1 VVDRIYDKVD
11 RFSRSFSVPEL
22 LILADI
28 LNASNHL
35 ISYYDH
41 LIAYYDYYEAREWL
55 KGAPHMYFF
64 DEPLIEMPLW
74 INSEDTRRRILALWR
89 LKIGR

>member
-1 VVDRIYDKVD
+1 
-11 RFSRSFSVPEL
+11 
-22 LILADI
+22 
-28 LNASNHL
+28 
-35 ISYYDH
+35 
-41 LIAYYDYYEAREWL
+41 
-55 KGAPHMYFF
+55 MYFF

>member
-1 VVDRIYDKVD
+1 MVDRIYDKVTN
-11 RFSRSFSVPEL
+11 FSRSFSVPEL

-28 LNASNHL
+28 LNTSGAL
-35 ISYYDH
+35 TDSYGP
-41 LIAYYDYYEAREWL
+41 YDYYETREWL

-74 INSEDTRRRILALWR
+74 INSEDRRRRILALWR